1 MQFSTRMG
9 NFLLENQPLAL
20 IAAGTTTTLKPH
32 LSGEKSVFLP
42 FGQLREHPV
51 GITRHNGFV
60 DGFESKAS
68 TVVLTLSKCSRL
80 TRSS

>member
-60 DGFESKAS
+60 DGFEGLDGCAHPFKMFKAH
-68 TVVLTLSKCSRL
+68 TI
-80 TRSS
+80 